1 MHAYHHHRRRHRRHR
16 RHGSGRGMWGGLR
29 GRFFGPG
36 ELRLALLALLAEGP
50 KHGYELM
57 KELEARSGGLYRA
70 SAGSVYPTLQQLAD
84 EGLARSEP
92 RDGKRVYQL
101 TPEGEALVE
110 EEERSIRRIWR
121 RAEEWGDWSYA
132 SRPEAWEVVRP
143 AMELAKAALRAV
155 AREDAE
161 QEEIDRVRRILVKA
175 RREIED
181 LDLEDEGDPPG
192 PGRDDD

>member
-1 MHAYHHHRRRHRRHR
+1 MHSHHHRRHR
-16 RHGSGRGMWGGLR
+16 RGRQRRSGSRRSMWGGLR

-36 ELRLALLALLAEGP
+36 ELRLALLSLLAEGP

-57 KELEARSGGLYRA
+57 KQLEARSGGLYRA
-70 SAGSVYPTLQQLAD
+70 SAGSVYPTLQQLED
-84 EGLARSEP
+84 EGLARSES

-101 TPEGEALVE
+101 TDEGEQVVAD
-110 EEERSIRRIWR
+110 EERDIRRIWR
-121 RAEEWGDWSYA
+121 RADEWGDWSYA

-161 QEEIDRVRRILVKA
+161 QEEIDRVREILERA
-175 RREIED
+175 RREID
-181 LDLEDEGDPPG
+181 A
-192 PGRDDD
+192 GRRD

>member
-1 MHAYHHHRRRHRRHR
+1 
-16 RHGSGRGMWGGLR
+16 MWSGLR

-57 KELEARSGGLYRA
+57 KDLESRSGGLYRA
-70 SAGSVYPTLQQLAD
+70 SAGSVYPTLQQLED
-84 EGLARSEP
+84 EDLARSES

-101 TPEGEALVE
+101 TAEGEQRVRDE
-110 EEERSIRRIWR
+110 ESAIRRIWR
-121 RAEEWGDWSYA
+121 RADEWGDWSYA

-155 AREDAE
+155 ARDDADDASIARIRE
-161 QEEIDRVRRILVKA
+161 ILVRA
-175 RREIED
+175 RHEIEEPGD
-181 LDLEDEGDPPG
+181 VENNDEERPG
-192 PGRDDD
+192 